1 MKVAITKNS
10 KHVITLDKMPAVRRI
25 IEECRKDE
33 MKPEDY
39 VGIVARY
46 ISGTNCIKVLE
57 ASAEIALNRRAWNDI
72 TEYSEDLD
80 IWITFTAFCEPY
92 PDDMF
97 IKCGVYLS
105 DIWKLTS
112 DNADAM
118 MKNMYIRKFI
128 EKR

>member
-10 KHVITLDKMPAVRRI
+10 KHIITLDKMPAVRRI

-39 VGIVARY
+39 AEIVARC